1 MGLVELLLLA
11 VGLSMDAFAVS
22 ICKGLGMSGIR
33 WRTAFALAIFTGGFQ
48 GLMPLLGW
56 AAGSQLM
63 WLIAPV
69 DHWIAFG
76 LLVFIGA
83 NMIREALS
91 EDEEAPEV
99 AKDDVI
105 DIRELL
111 MLGIAT
117 SIDALAVG
125 ISLAA
130 LSAPIVFSSVTI
142 AITTFFFSLAG
153 VVIGNMFGSRYERPA
168 SVVGGVVL
176 ICIGVKVLL
185 EHLGVL
191 AMLGL

>member
-1 MGLVELLLLA
+1 MARIIQIET
-11 VGLSMDAFAVS
+11 S
-22 ICKGLGMSGIR
+22 
-33 WRTAFALAIFTGGFQ
+33 TALCSA
-48 GLMPLLGW
+48 
-56 AAGSQLM
+56 
-63 WLIAPV
+63 
-69 DHWIAFG
+69 
-76 LLVFIGA
+76 
-83 NMIREALS
+83 ALS